1 MFAGGGVVCV
11 VSVWVGKRVIAFAFD
26 YRDRTIKNV
35 PGLGARFVAGAVEGS
50 VVNSRSKLRWGIP
63 RSLGTQPGPF
73 VG

>member
-11 VSVWVGKRVIAFAFD
+11 VSVWVDKGVVAFAFG
-26 YRDRTIKNV
+26 YRDRAVKNV
-35 PGLGARFVAGAVEGS
+35 PGLDVRFVAGAVEGS
-50 VVNSRSKLRWGIP
+50 VVYSCSELCWGVA